1 MKAYT
6 KEQLEIIEKVFIK
19 RLPESALIKN
29 NIKLLDY
36 KELQEILDWYIA
48 KNDYIS
54 FETIFWFFSLKLDI

>member
-29 NIKLLDY
+29 DIKLLDY
-36 KELQEILDWYIA
+36 KELQEILDY
-48 KNDYIS
+48 
-54 FETIFWFFSLKLDI
+54 

>member
-1 MKAYT
+1 MKVYT

-19 RLPESALIKN
+19 RLPESVLIKN

-54 FETIFWFFSLKLDI
+54 FETIF

>member
-1 MKAYT
+1 MKVYT

-19 RLPESALIKN
+19 RLPESVLIKN
-29 NIKLLDY
+29 NKKLLDY

-54 FETIFWFFSLKLDI
+54 FETIF